1 MVLPAAGKFSASA
14 FWSDVESQKV
24 TWFTAVPTIHQ
35 ILLKYPSKWT
45 RSHRLRFVRSCSS
58 PLAPAVLVAV
68 ERMYGVTCLE
78 AYGMTE
84 NAHQI
89 SSNPLYGP
97 RKPGSVGLPT
107 GTELQIRGLDGGC
120 VDFGET
126 GEVCIHGGESVLK
139 AYHNDPAAT
148 AVAFY
153 GEWFRTGDLGWVDSE
168 GYLYLVGRLKE
179 QINRAGEK
187 ISPVEVDQVACGFH
201 GVLEAVTFGAPS
213 YLYGEE
219 VHIAVVTEYGEPLYH
234 FEKHLKDNL
243 SGFKVPS
250 HIHWSASALPRT
262 NTGKLQRRLV
272 RDHFLSDS

>member
-14 FWSDVESQKV
+14 FWSDLESQKV
-24 TWFTAVPTIHQ
+24 SWFTAVPTIHQ

-45 RSHRLRFVRSCSS
+45 RSHSLRFVRSCSS
-58 PLAPAVLVAV
+58 PMAPAVMVAL
-68 ERMYGVTCLE
+68 EQMYGVPCLE

-89 SSNPLYGP
+89 SSNPLFGH

-107 GTELQIRGLDGGC
+107 GPEVQIRRLDGGC
-120 VDFGET
+120 VDSGET
-126 GEVCIHGGESVLK
+126 GEVCIRGESVLK
-139 AYHNDPAAT
+139 AYHNEPTAT
-148 AVAFY
+148 AVAFH
-153 GEWFRTGDLGWVDSE
+153 GEWFRTGDLGWLDPT
-168 GYLYLVGRLKE
+168 GYLFLAGRLKE

-187 ISPVEVDQVACGFH
+187 ISPVEVDNVACGFQ
-201 GVLEAVTFGAPS
+201 GILEAVSFGAPS

-219 VHIAVVTEYGEPLYH
+219 VHIAVVTEDGQPLCN

-243 SGFKVPS
+243 AAFKVPT
-250 HIHWSASALPRT
+250 HIHWSACALPRT
-262 NTGKLQRRLV
+262 NTGKLQRRAV